1 MNNPLSICIP
11 AVTGTITKFKLNKIF
26 KTVGAIERIVIL
38 RKQNASS
45 IFIYF
50 TKWNTENKK
59 IKKMHDCLKAGEDIN
74 LVYEFPWY
82 WKCRANQDIAT
93 LKYNKLKR
101 DLTYNKNEVEKLKKK
116 NMDIKSYARWLINPP
131 G

>member
-1 MNNPLSICIP
+1 MNNRLSICIP
-11 AVTGTITKFKLNKIF
+11 AVTGAITKSKLNKIF
-26 KTVGAIERIVIL
+26 KAVGAIERIIIL

-59 IKKMHDCLKAGEDIN
+59 IKKMYDCLSAGEDIN

-82 WKCRANQDIAT
+82 WKCRANQDIST

-101 DLTYNKNEVEKLKKK
+101 DLIYNKNEVEKLKKK
-116 NMDIKSYARWLINPP
+116 NMDIQSYARWLINPP
-131 G
+131 D